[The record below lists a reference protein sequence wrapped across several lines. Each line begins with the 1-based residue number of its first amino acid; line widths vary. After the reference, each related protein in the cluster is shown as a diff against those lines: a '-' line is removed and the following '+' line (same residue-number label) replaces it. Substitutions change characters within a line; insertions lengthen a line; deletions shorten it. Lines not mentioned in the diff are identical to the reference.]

1 MSTNVDLPAV
11 ENMTLKDFDVPPNKL
26 YWMEDYMNNDAAYM
40 TGVATDMAGKAG
52 AMSWST

>member
-1 MSTNVDLPAV
+1 
-11 ENMTLKDFDVPPNKL
+11 
-26 YWMEDYMNNDAAYM
+26 MEDYMNNDAEYM